1 MKKNLIRLS
10 LAGTCC
16 GLIACSTVGP
26 VAATSNP
33 VSVTS
38 KVGTDCSR
46 DIFFGVIPVS
56 GKNNTVYDA
65 SIQGNITKISTV
77 DQEWF
82 TFLGLYNSTC
92 TVVHGE

>member
-1 MKKNLIRLS
+1 MKKILTHIS
-10 LAGTCC
+10 IIGACYAV
-16 GLIACSTVGP
+16 IACTTVSP

-46 DIFFGVIPVS
+46 DIFWGLIPVS

-65 SIQGNITKISTV
+65 SVQGNITKISTV
-77 DQEWF
+77 DQELF
-82 TFLGLYNSTC
+82 TFLGIYNSGC